1 MEVKIDLAATIERV
15 RKAAELELVNNTNRA
30 TRSVVLDLLNSG
42 RYGDKEGLA
51 HEIIRKKVEDFIL
64 SDTYTKLIDEVI
76 EQNMREEAANAVKTL
91 LNSKIRKSI
100 FKPTSPIESERDSSE
115 WVIVMDGCP
124 DKLAW
129 GDALGWVAFEDT
141 HLYDRYTTDQKN
153 DVPLPM
159 GGIWYRMP
167 ERK

>member
-1 MEVKIDLAATIERV
+1 VEVKIDLAAIIERV

-76 EQNMREEAANAVKTL
+76 EQNMREEAASAVKTL
-91 LNSKIRKSI
+91 LNSKIRKSL
-100 FKPTSPIESERDSSE
+100 FQPTSPIESERDLSE
-115 WVIVMDGCP
+115 WVIVMDGSP
-124 DKLAW
+124 DKLVW
-129 GDALGWVAFEDT
+129 GDALGWVAFEDS
-141 HLYDRYTTDQKN
+141 HLYNRYTADQKN
-153 DVPLPM
+153 DVLLPM
-159 GGIWYRMP
+159 GGIWYRIP